1 MYRKIKRLMAL
12 VVSGLLMTSLPLT
25 ASAESPDELVARTR
39 VLPIESNEIENWP
52 QGPVV
57 SAESAILMEA
67 ETGTILYAKD
77 IHKQEYPASTTK
89 ILTTLIA
96 AERCEL
102 NEEVYFSKRAVF
114 SLPAGSN
121 HIAMNAGDVL
131 SMEQC
136 LNAILIR
143 SANEVAYA
151 VAEHIGGSFEGFAEI
166 MNERAKELGCVDS
179 NFVNPNGLPDENHYT
194 SAYDLAKIGQAFF
207 DNSMLCDI
215 TLTKRLVVEKE
226 NGTLIDNNKME
237 LIPGGKHAYPYIV
250 GCKTG
255 YTSAARYT
263 LVSCAEKNGLKLICV
278 VMRDENPFV
287 YEDTI
292 SLFDY
297 GFANFERVNV
307 SETETK
313 YNIDHVG
320 LFYQSN
326 SVFGSSGSLL
336 ALNDQDSIILP
347 KTLTLSDLDSNII
360 YETGQANQ
368 AAVIEYS
375 YRGHALGSVA
385 LEFQENTEKKSTFD
399 DPEAA
404 SEEEKNPEKKPAF
417 FFINVVKILMVLGGI
432 AAAVLLFLF
441 LRSIRD
447 NFHFNFF
454 DGGRRSLSRQRR
466 QEIRQAKR
474 RSRTRYKKRRWH

>member
-12 VVSGLLMTSLPLT
+12 VVSGLLMTSLPLS

-166 MNERAKELGCVDS
+166 MNERAKELGMTV
-179 NFVNPNGLPDENHYT
+179 
-194 SAYDLAKIGQAFF
+194 
-207 DNSMLCDI
+207 
-215 TLTKRLVVEKE
+215 LVTDHHEV
-226 NGTLIDNNKME
+226 
-237 LIPGGKHAYPYIV
+237 
-250 GCKTG
+250 
-255 YTSAARYT
+255 
-263 LVSCAEKNGLKLICV
+263 
-278 VMRDENPFV
+278 PF
-287 YEDTI
+287 EDT
-292 SLFDY
+292 
-297 GFANFERVNV
+297 
-307 SETETK
+307 SEGRIEVLPPA
-313 YNIDHVG
+313 D
-320 LFYQSN
+320 
-326 SVFGSSGSLL
+326 
-336 ALNDQDSIILP
+336 AIL
-347 KTLTLSDLDSNII
+347 
-360 YETGQANQ
+360 
-368 AAVIEYS
+368 
-375 YRGHALGSVA
+375 R
-385 LEFQENTEKKSTFD
+385 
-399 DPEAA
+399 
-404 SEEEKNPEKKPAF
+404 
-417 FFINVVKILMVLGGI
+417 
-432 AAAVLLFLF
+432 
-441 LRSIRD
+441 
-447 NFHFNFF
+447 
-454 DGGRRSLSRQRR
+454 
-466 QEIRQAKR
+466 
-474 RSRTRYKKRRWH
+474 